1 MKRRKEGDAIRI
13 ITRLLLGC
21 ALSALFVFPVH
32 AGPPEGAL
40 KGVLN
45 ATYMIEEQA
54 VPLVDGRAEVQPAP
68 GSAIK
73 ITTVVFAKPAYGD
86 LNHDGRDDA
95 ALFLMHD
102 PGGSGT
108 FYYVAAAIAANDI
121 YQGTNAV
128 LLGDRV
134 FPRTIHIR
142 NGVIV
147 AEFEDRKPDQPM
159 AVAPSIRKTMHFMLI
174 EGYLTAVKHPDAM
187 RKEQNT
193 P

>member
-1 MKRRKEGDAIRI
+1 VIRREEGDAIRI
-13 ITRLLLGC
+13 IIRLLLGC
-21 ALSALFVFPVH
+21 SLAVLLFFCVQT
-32 AGPPEGAL
+32 GPPAGGAPG
-40 KGVLN
+40 GVLN
-45 ATYMIEEQA
+45 ATYLIEKQA
-54 VPLVDGRAEVQPAP
+54 FRLVNGRAEVHPAP

-73 ITTVVFAKPAYGD
+73 ITTVVFGKPAYGD

-95 ALFLMHD
+95 ALFLIHD

-108 FYYVAAAIAANDI
+108 FYYIAAAIAAGDI

-147 AEFEDRKPDQPM
+147 AQYDDRRPDEPM
-159 AVAPSIRKTMHFMLI
+159 AAAPSIGKTITLTLT
-174 EGYLTAVKHPDAM
+174 EGLQIAINPLRPM
-187 RKEQNT
+187 RK
-193 P
+193 

>member
-1 MKRRKEGDAIRI
+1 MKRWEEGDAIRI
-13 ITRLLLGC
+13 IILLLLGC
-21 ALSALFVFPVH
+21 ALTVALVFCDH
-32 AGPPEGAL
+32 AGSPGGAPG
-40 KGVLN
+40 GVFN
-45 ATYMIEEQA
+45 ATYLIEK
-54 VPLVDGRAEVQPAP
+54 LVVRLTDGRAEVQSAP

-73 ITTVVFAKPAYGD
+73 ITTVVFGEPVYGD
-86 LNHDGRDDA
+86 LNYDGREDA

-142 NGVIV
+142 NGVVV
-147 AEFEDRKPDQPM
+147 AEFDDRNPDQPM
-159 AVAPSIRKTMHFMLI
+159 AAAPSIAKTMYLRLN
-174 EGYLTAVKHPDAM
+174 EGYLTAIKPPIF
-187 RKEQNT
+187 KI
-193 P
+193 PF